1 MAAHPPRN
9 TAAATGTPGKRLSV
23 LVMGAGQI
31 GGWLG
36 GRLQAVGAKVYF
48 IGRPRMLQGPRQH
61 GFTLT
66 DAQGGQVLLAPD
78 ALRLHLAVPGGRR
91 PDLVL
96 LCVKAGATAEA
107 AAALNA
113 ALPAGTLVLS
123 MQNGISTADIAQA
136 SAPDLVVLRG
146 VVPFQVIQAGPGRL
160 HKDGEGQLAVQT
172 HLGLLPWLP
181 WFNAAGLPLQL
192 HTDMLP
198 LQWGQLLL
206 NLNHAV
212 QALSGLPLRA
222 QLLDRNLRA
231 CSAGLAG
238 EALHLMGLAGIRPAP
253 VAPVR
258 PGLLPMMLRLPTP
271 LFRLAGRRLL
281 PIDAQARGSMA
292 DDLARQRPTEIDA
305 FQGEVLRLAAGLGQ
319 LAPVNARMTQLVRSW
334 TPRHPTLA
342 GSAMRKQLGV

>member
-1 MAAHPPRN
+1 MAAHPPRTT
-9 TAAATGTPGKRLSV
+9 TAGTQGRRPTV
-23 LVMGAGQI
+23 LVMGAGRV
-31 GGWLG
+31 GCWLG

-48 IGRPRMLQGPRQH
+48 VGRPRTLQGLRQH
-61 GFTLT
+61 GLRLS
-66 DAQGGQVLLAPD
+66 DAGGGQVVLPPD
-78 ALRLHLAVPGGRR
+78 ALRLHLAVPAGRR

-113 ALPAGTLVLS
+113 ALPAGTLVLT
-123 MQNGISTADIAQA
+123 MQNGIATANRAQD

-146 VVPFQVIQAGPGRL
+146 LVPFQVTEAGPGRL
-160 HKDGEGQLAVQT
+160 LQARGSQLAAQT
-172 HLGLLPWLP
+172 HQGLLPWLP
-181 WFNAAGLPLQL
+181 WFQAAGMPLQL

-222 QLLDRNLRA
+222 QLLDSNLRA
-231 CSAGLAG
+231 CTAGQIG
-238 EALHLMGLAGIRPAP
+238 ETLHLLGLAGIRPAP
-253 VAPVR
+253 VVPMR
-258 PGLLPMMLRLPTP
+258 PALLPTVLRLPTP

-281 PIDAQARGSMA
+281 QVDAQARSSMA

-305 FQGEVLRLAAGLGQ
+305 FQGEVLRLAAGLGK
-319 LAPVNARMTQLVRSW
+319 LAPINARMTQLVRSW
-334 TPRHPTLA
+334 SPRQPTMA
-342 GSAMRKQLGV
+342 GSSMRKQLGV

>member
-1 MAAHPPRN
+1 MAALPPRP
-9 TAAATGTPGKRLSV
+9 AAAGTRGKRPTV
-23 LVMGAGQI
+23 LVMGAGRV
-31 GGWLG
+31 GCWLG
-36 GRLQAVGAKVYF
+36 GRLQAAGAKVF
-48 IGRPRMLQGPRQH
+48 FVGRARVL
-61 GFTLT
+61 
-66 DAQGGQVLLAPD
+66 QVLGRQGLTLIGPGGD
-78 ALRLHLAVPGGRR
+78 QKLLQPPSMRLHETLPAGLR

-113 ALPAGTLVLS
+113 ALPAGTLVLA
-123 MQNGISTADIAQA
+123 MQHGIVTAALAQH
-136 SAPDLVVLRG
+136 SAPDLVLLRG
-146 VVPFQVIQAGPGRL
+146 VVPFHVTEQAA
-160 HKDGEGQLAVQT
+160 GQLLRTGTGPLAAQT

-181 WFNAAGLPLQL
+181 WFDAAGLPLKL

-212 QALSGLPLRA
+212 HALSGLPLRA
-222 QLLDRNLRA
+222 QLLDANLRA
-231 CSAGLAG
+231 CTAGLIG
-238 EALHLMGLAGIRPAP
+238 ESLHLMGLAGIRPQP

-258 PGLLPMMLRLPTP
+258 PALLPAMLRLPTP

-281 PIDAQARGSMA
+281 HVDAQARSSMA
-292 DDLARQRPTEIDA
+292 DDLVRQRPTEIDA

-334 TPRHPTLA
+334 SPRHASMA
-342 GSAMRKQLGV
+342 GTSLRKQLGV